1 LVAAAGSGAFIGR
14 LLVEAMN
21 LNTTPIH
28 EQGYIPAMIK
38 TVQMA
43 VVANAKNAA
52 RADRPPTAP
61 QARAAR

>member
-1 LVAAAGSGAFIGR
+1 
-14 LLVEAMN
+14 